1 MYTNSYSIIEP
12 IESRG
17 IGINT
22 TSNQG
27 GYSRAGGAMNTN
39 SINNTY
45 NSNKLMNQ
53 GNNNLNND
61 IYNDTINDDEE
72 ESSQQQNIKL
82 KKITAAFPIYGE
94 PMSFINSFGEK
105 DGLTFKAWKLV
116 LQNLEKN
123 GYKYDIKYVI
133 INEPNFE
140 DLVQGL
146 KSRKYD
152 VVIGDYGSNPSYLNT
167 VSYSSPFMSVKDV
180 GVYTDESNTQFEF
193 RIFKKLGEILFY
205 PFIGL
210 VLLSMI
216 TSLYAILFQKKT
228 NFSGAFI
235 QMLNAILGDRGSLL
249 SGTQFK
255 VAPNKSIIIWI
266 LTFIVILISFIFLF
280 YLQSVAISKS
290 LHVISKNKDPFLF
303 PEGKKILVA
312 KGSTAVTQLK
322 TCCDINV
329 VETNTTKGDIKSI
342 ANEFISRHKKEGI
355 KGFYHSGPE
364 VSKWIKS
371 NPEFAMSS
379 TPFSV
384 PSPVSF
390 MISKYKPELLYEI
403 NKSISKINW
412 DGLLNPMCK
421 QYVDRL
427 CFSTQI

>member
-1 MYTNSYSIIEP
+1 MKKIQP
-12 IESRG
+12 
-17 IGINT
+17 
-22 TSNQG
+22 
-27 GYSRAGGAMNTN
+27 
-39 SINNTY
+39 
-45 NSNKLMNQ
+45 
-53 GNNNLNND
+53 NNNLNND